1 MTNLEIARLFRK
13 MAAAYTILGENR
25 FKIIAYDNAAT
36 AVEHATSELKD
47 LWDDNKLDTVPGLGS
62 SIISHLDEI
71 FKTGQS
77 KHIEATLKKVNP
89 AIFPL
94 LEVPGIGPKKA
105 EKIVETLGFDNPET
119 VFADV
124 EKAAHAGKIAKIE
137 SFGEKSQSEILA
149 GLDRHKKGSIKE
161 KRMVLPLADA
171 IAEDV
176 IDYMKKTLG
185 SVIVKIDKLG
195 SLRRQVAT
203 IGDIDLAVATKDFD
217 KVLDAFVAF
226 PKKVEV
232 IDRGPTGA
240 TLLLS
245 SGRQADLRVSKP
257 EGYGAMLQ
265 YFTGSKYHNI
275 RLRDYALK
283 KNLSLNEYGIKKLST
298 KNKDL
303 VEFDSE
309 EKFYG
314 FVGLDY
320 IPPELRE
327 DTGEI
332 EAAKN
337 HALPKL
343 LELTDVKGDLQMH
356 SNFDL
361 ETSHDSGVNSM
372 EDLQQAAALLGYEY
386 LGITN
391 HNPSVSKHTSAEI
404 ITKLTAQKNHIAKL
418 NQASKLPKIISLL
431 EVDISPDGTLPVP
444 DEGLNELDACLVS
457 IHSNFNL
464 SKEAMTNR
472 ILKGLSHP
480 VVKILAHPTGRLLG
494 EREGFEADW
503 EKIFTFCKAHD
514 KAVEINCY
522 PNRLDLPDTLVRL
535 AGKMGLK
542 FSLGTDSHDAASL
555 GNMRYGV
562 SVARRGWLTKASVV
576 NSLSYDKILSWF
588 RLRT

>member
-1 MTNLEIARLFRK
+1 MTNLEIASLFRK

-47 LWDDNKLDTVPGLGS
+47 LWDDNKLDSVPGLGS

-71 FKTGQS
+71 FKTGKS
-77 KHIEATLKKVNP
+77 KHIESTLSKVNP

-105 EKIVETLGFDNPET
+105 EKIVETLGFYDPKT

-124 EKAAHAGKIAKIE
+124 EKAAQEGKIAKIE

-161 KRMVLPLADA
+161 KRMVLPLADS

-176 IDYMKKTLG
+176 INYLEETLG
-185 SVIVKIDKLG
+185 KTIVKIDKLG

-203 IGDIDLAVATKDFD
+203 IGDIDLAVATNDFE

-226 PKKVEV
+226 PKKVDV

-257 EGYGAMLQ
+257 SGYGAMLQ

-275 RLRDYALK
+275 RLRDFALK
-283 KNLSLNEYGIKKLST
+283 QNLSLNEYGIKKLTT

-303 VEFDSE
+303 VEFGSE
-309 EKFYG
+309 EDFYNYL
-314 FVGLDY
+314 GLDY

-332 EAAKN
+332 DAAKN
-337 HALPKL
+337 HTLPKL
-343 LELTDVKGDLQMH
+343 LELGDIKGDLQMH

-361 ETSHDSGVNSM
+361 ETSHDSGNNSM
-372 EDLQQAAALLGYEY
+372 LELQDAARALNYEFI
-386 LGITN
+386 GITN
-391 HNPSVSKHTSAEI
+391 HNPSVGKHTKDEI
-404 ITKLTAQKNHIAKL
+404 ITKLAAQKKHIEKL
-418 NQASKLPKIISLL
+418 NTNSKMPHIISLL
-431 EVDISPDGTLPVP
+431 EVDISPDGSLPVP
-444 DEGLNELDACLVS
+444 DEGLAQLDGCLVS
-457 IHSNFNL
+457 IHSNFNQTR
-464 SKEAMTNR
+464 EQMTKR
-472 ILKGLSHP
+472 ILQGLSHP
-480 VVKILAHPTGRLLG
+480 VARILAHPTGRLLG

-503 EKIFTFCKAHD
+503 EKIFTFCKDHD

-522 PNRLDLPDTLVRL
+522 PNRLDLPDTLVRM

-542 FSLGTDSHDAASL
+542 FSLGTDSHDKDSL
-555 GNMRYGV
+555 INMRYGV
-562 SVARRGWLTKASVV
+562 SVARRGWLTRGDVLNCQSC
-576 NSLSYDKILSWF
+576 DKLLSWF
-588 RLRT
+588 RKRT